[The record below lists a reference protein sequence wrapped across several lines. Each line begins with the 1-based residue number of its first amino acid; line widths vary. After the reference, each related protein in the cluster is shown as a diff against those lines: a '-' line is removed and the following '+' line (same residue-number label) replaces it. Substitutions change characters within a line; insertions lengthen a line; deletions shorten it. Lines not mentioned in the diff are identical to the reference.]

1 MIYQPGNK
9 VKIQNLKQNAAKF
22 SKPGIGL
29 TSEMVDLSNKIATI
43 VNAKYDDGIEEF
55 VYYID
60 LDHTK
65 YTWVAQYFYPP
76 MVLKRKQIC

>member
-9 VKIQNLKQNAAKF
+9 VKIQNLKQDAAKF

-43 VNAKYDDGIEEF
+43 VNAKYDNDIEEV
-55 VYYID
+55 VYRID
-60 LDHTK
+60 LDHATC
-65 YTWVAQYFYPP
+65 TWVAQYFYPR
-76 MVLKRKQIC
+76 MILKRKPI

>member
-9 VKIQNLKQNAAKF
+9 VKIQNLKQNAEKF
-22 SKPGIGL
+22 NKPGVGL

-43 VNAKYDDGIEEF
+43 VDAEYDDDIEEF
-55 VYYID
+55 IYHID
-60 LDHTK
+60 LDPTK

-76 MVLKRKQIC
+76 MILKRKPI

>member
-9 VKIQNLKQNAAKF
+9 VKIQNLKQNAKKF

-43 VNAKYDDGIEEF
+43 VNAKYDDDIEEF
-55 VYYID
+55 VYDID
-60 LDHTK
+60 LDRTK

-76 MVLKRKQIC
+76 MVLKRKPI

>member
-9 VKIQNLKQNAAKF
+9 VKIQNLKQDTEKF

-43 VNAKYDDGIEEF
+43 VDAEYDDDIEEF
-55 VYYID
+55 VYNID
-60 LDHTK
+60 LDRTK
-65 YTWVAQYFYPP
+65 FTWVAQYFYPP
-76 MVLKRKQIC
+76 MILKRKPI

>member
-9 VKIQNLKQNAAKF
+9 VKIQNLKQDIEKF

-29 TSEMVDLSNKIATI
+29 TPEMVDLSNKIATI
-43 VNAKYDDGIEEF
+43 VDAEYDDDIEEF
-55 VYYID
+55 VYNID
-60 LDHTK
+60 LDRTT

-76 MVLKRKQIC
+76 MVLKRKSI

>member
-9 VKIQNLKQNAAKF
+9 VKIQNLKQDAAKF
-22 SKPGIGL
+22 SKPGVGL

-43 VNAKYDDGIEEF
+43 VDAEYDDDIEEF
-55 VYYID
+55 VYKID
-60 LDHTK
+60 IDPIK

-76 MVLKRKQIC
+76 MILKRKSI

>member
-9 VKIQNLKQNAAKF
+9 VKIQNLKQDAAKF
-22 SKPGIGL
+22 NKPGIGL

-43 VNAKYDDGIEEF
+43 VDAEYDDDIEEF
-55 VYYID
+55 VYKID
-60 LDHTK
+60 IDPIK

-76 MVLKRKQIC
+76 MILKRKLI

>member
-9 VKIQNLKQNAAKF
+9 VKIQNLKQNAQKF
-22 SKPGIGL
+22 SKPGGGL
-29 TSEMVDLSNKIATI
+29 TSKMVDLSNKIATI
-43 VNAKYDDGIEEF
+43 VNAKYDDDIEEV

-60 LDHTK
+60 LDRTK

-76 MVLKRKQIC
+76 MVLKRKPI

>member
-1 MIYQPGNK
+1 MIYRPGNK

-22 SKPGIGL
+22 NKPGVGL

-43 VNAKYDDGIEEF
+43 VNAKYDDDIEEF
-55 VYYID
+55 VYDID
-60 LDHTK
+60 LDRTK

-76 MVLKRKQIC
+76 MLLKRKPL

>member
-9 VKIQNLKQNAAKF
+9 VKIQNLKQDAAKF

-43 VNAKYDDGIEEF
+43 VNAKYDYDIEEV
-55 VYYID
+55 VYNIN
-60 LDHTK
+60 LDRATF
-65 YTWVAQYFYPP
+65 TWAAQYFYPP
-76 MVLKRKQIC
+76 MIFKRKPI

>member
-9 VKIQNLKQNAAKF
+9 VKIQNLKQKREKF
-22 SKPGIGL
+22 SKPGVGL
-29 TSEMVDLSNKIATI
+29 TSKMVDLSNKIATI
-43 VNAKYDDGIEEF
+43 RDAEYDDDIEEV

-60 LDHTK
+60 LDRTK

-76 MVLKRKQIC
+76 IVLKRKSI

>member
-22 SKPGIGL
+22 SKPGVGL

-43 VNAKYDDGIEEF
+43 VDAKYDDDIEEF
-55 VYYID
+55 TYKID
-60 LDHTK
+60 IDPIK

-76 MVLKRKQIC
+76 IILKRKPI

>member
-9 VKIQNLKQNAAKF
+9 VKIQNLKQNAEKF

-43 VNAKYDDGIEEF
+43 VNAEYNDDIKEF
-55 VYYID
+55 VYDIN
-60 LDHTK
+60 LDRTK

-76 MVLKRKQIC
+76 MVLKRKPI

>member
-9 VKIQNLKQNAAKF
+9 VKIQNLKQDIEKF

-29 TSEMVDLSNKIATI
+29 TSEMVNLSNKIATI
-43 VNAKYDDGIEEF
+43 VDAEYDDDIEEF
-55 VYYID
+55 VYKID
-60 LDHTK
+60 IDHIR

-76 MVLKRKQIC
+76 MVLKRKPI

>member
-29 TSEMVDLSNKIATI
+29 TFGMVDLSNKIATI
-43 VNAKYDDGIEEF
+43 VKAKYYDDIEEF
-55 VYYID
+55 IYKID
-60 LDHTK
+60 LDRTT

-76 MVLKRKQIC
+76 MVLKRKPI

>member
-9 VKIQNLKQNAAKF
+9 VKIQNLKQDAAKF

-43 VNAKYDDGIEEF
+43 MHVDYASDVEE
-55 VYYID
+55 YIYRID
-60 LDHTK
+60 LDNRLF
-65 YTWVAQYFYPP
+65 TWANQYFYPP
-76 MVLKRKQIC
+76 IVLKRKPI